1 MRACP
6 QTGKLAVELKYSKV
20 YVAISTTAGQGTDHC
35 GNVLDRLAHHAGPH
49 HVQHTRD
56 VAAVLAVRVERDPH
70 GGLDGTSHD
79 EDVDLG
85 RAAAAAPLDAFVFP
99 HLLDDLCRLQSH
111 TCACHACSRMLT
123 HVCPA
128 ATPHASRYASARWS
142 LAHTHA
148 GQHRA
153 QARWHACMHWRS
165 AREWG
170 APSDPQLHRRPPCQG
185 K

>member
-20 YVAISTTAGQGTDHC
+20 YVAISTTAGKGTDHC

-49 HVQHTRD
+49 HVQHARD

-99 HLLDDLCRLQSH
+99 HLLDDLWASVATAHVCM
-111 TCACHACSRMLT
+111 SRMLT

-148 GQHRA
+148 G
-153 QARWHACMHWRS
+153 
-165 AREWG
+165 
-170 APSDPQLHRRPPCQG
+170 
-185 K
+185 